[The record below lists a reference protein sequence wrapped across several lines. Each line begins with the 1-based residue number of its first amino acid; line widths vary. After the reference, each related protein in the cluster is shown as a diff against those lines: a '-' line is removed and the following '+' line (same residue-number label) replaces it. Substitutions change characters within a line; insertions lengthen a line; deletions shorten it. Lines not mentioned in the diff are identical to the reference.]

1 MCLAH
6 FSRSDYLL
14 REFFAAAQQIR
25 SMSFQADLGG
35 EPSLSKEASG
45 QRHQEQPH

>member
-6 FSRSDYLL
+6 FSLSNYRL

-25 SMSFQADLGG
+25 SMSFQADRGG
-35 EPSLSKEASG
+35 EPSLSKEASC
-45 QRHQEQPH
+45 QMRQEQPH